1 MAEALLSREHFYI
14 NGSQF
19 NDSDQAQN
27 AVITVKDSNDILR
40 DSEDW
45 LVHITRFSC
54 DSMISLPYIE
64 ADSSAVWEIKV
75 FGTDHVGLETFNFKL
90 EKDYATPRDLIDA
103 MNYKSRFRT
112 ALSLLHEA
120 YETYRFSIDAGGR
133 FRLSQPAQA
142 TRGLCFDE

>member
-64 ADSSAVWEIKV
+64 AL
-75 FGTDHVGLETFNFKL
+75 FGGVGDQGFWH
-90 EKDYATPRDLIDA
+90 R
-103 MNYKSRFRT
+103 SRW
-112 ALSLLHEA
+112 
-120 YETYRFSIDAGGR
+120 
-133 FRLSQPAQA
+133 
-142 TRGLCFDE
+142 TRNV

>member
-27 AVITVKDSNDILR
+27 AVITVKDSNDILK

-64 ADSSAVWEIKV
+64 ADPAARWEIKV
-75 FGTDHVGLETFNFKL
+75 FGG
-90 EKDYATPRDLIDA
+90 ATSGMRPSI
-103 MNYKSRFRT
+103 S
-112 ALSLLHEA
+112 SLTKIMHRP
-120 YETYRFSIDAGGR
+120 TIW
-133 FRLSQPAQA
+133 
-142 TRGLCFDE
+142 